1 MTEAP
6 FITTG
11 TVIVFGPEPSE
22 GDGGATLDR
31 GNEGSAGRDL
41 KNFSS
46 FLDSSVSPCHI
57 HPTIPLA
64 LTKYHLAPSPTKVS
78 AKGEISSPGF
88 RVAITA
94 EESSGA
100 VNSFVSP
107 PVGRGRWTVAACE
120 CLQTAKSTKA
130 AEIRAALSFV
140 KSPPQNAFNRPSK
153 LNAIRAAQYQ
163 LEKERTFR
171 FSCKVCASI
180 CRALPRPSPCCRWF
194 DAAPPR

>member
-11 TVIVFGPEPSE
+11 TVFVFGPEPPE
-22 GDGGATLDR
+22 GDDGATLDR

-41 KNFSS
+41 KNSSS
-46 FLDSSVSPCHI
+46 FLDSSVSPCLI

-107 PVGRGRWTVAACE
+107 PVGRERWTVAACE

-130 AEIRAALSFV
+130 VKIRAALSFV
-140 KSPPQNAFNRPSK
+140 KSPPQNAF
-153 LNAIRAAQYQ
+153 
-163 LEKERTFR
+163 
-171 FSCKVCASI
+171 
-180 CRALPRPSPCCRWF
+180 
-194 DAAPPR
+194 